1 MVTKYLNDLKIK
13 GKFTAKEIEKL
24 SGIAEATVYKVL
36 SGETDDP
43 RFSTVVKLVSAMGGS
58 LDELAEKKG
67 ATDIESN
74 SVVAI
79 KEMYD
84 DRIKDL
90 KDHNATLKRDKRAL
104 SIATTILVAVLIAL
118 LIFDVSIGTHG
129 WVRY

>member
-1 MVTKYLNDLKIK
+1 MVTKYLNTLKNK
-13 GKFTAKEIEKL
+13 GKFTAKEIAKL
-24 SGIAEATVYKVL
+24 SSIPETTIHKVL

-67 ATDIESN
+67 ATEIESN
-74 SVVAI
+74 SVVQI

-84 DRIKDL
+84 ERIKDL
-90 KDHNATLKRDKRAL
+90 KEHNASLTRDKRIL
-104 SIATTILVAVLIAL
+104 TIATVVLVAVFVAL
-118 LIFDVSIGTHG
+118 LIFDVSIGTNG